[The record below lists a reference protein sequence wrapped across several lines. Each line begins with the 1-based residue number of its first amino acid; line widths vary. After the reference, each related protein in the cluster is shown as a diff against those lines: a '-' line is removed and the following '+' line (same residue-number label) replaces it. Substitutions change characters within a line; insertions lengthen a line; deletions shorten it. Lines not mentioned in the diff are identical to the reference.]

1 MSEANTVSVSIL
13 GREYLVACPKEEE
26 ARLLAA
32 GAYLDEQ
39 MTSIREQGK
48 VVGLER
54 IAVMA
59 ALNVCHELMQSSAEA
74 RLQEQQETA
83 SRALDGLIDKVDDAL
98 DSLRSPPG

>member
-13 GREYLVACPKEEE
+13 GRQYLVACPKEEE

-39 MTSIREQGK
+39 MTAIREQGK

-59 ALNVCHELMQSSAEA
+59 ALNACHELMQSSAEE
-74 RLQEQQETA
+74 RLQAQQETA
-83 SRALDGLIDKVDDAL
+83 SRALDGLISKVDDAL